1 MPYPLFTLQRK
12 PLLVFLSSLF
22 MAILL
27 FSNISVASGDD
38 HGNHDEHEETT
49 GPHGGKLLQTGEF
62 EIEITLYEAGIP
74 PEMRIYAYQ
83 SGKAIDPNKVNVD
96 VQLTRLGGEQNKL
109 TFTPEKDYLV
119 SPQVVTE
126 PHSFVVNVNAAY
138 QQQQLQWQYE
148 SFEGRTQIGNRL
160 LTLSDV
166 QTKKAGPHKLIFTE
180 QLFGIVAPIT
190 HHIFNVNAPYAGI
203 VDKLYVSIGDHVKKG
218 QVIASIMNSDT
229 LSVYNIKSP
238 ANGQV
243 TELYLNK
250 GDHTS
255 NAPVV
260 RISDLSSVWID
271 LSAFPSQID
280 KLKVGL
286 PVKVLDD
293 HNEDKVTTEI
303 SYISPLMTGGHIAR
317 ARAIIDNTKGHWR
330 PGMHIKAEIETAT
343 RTVPVAVK
351 VEAIQTFRDQ
361 PVVFAKYGNTFEVR
375 MLKLGESD
383 GQYVEV
389 LDGLDAGVEYVSKNS
404 FLIKADIQK
413 NAAKHQH

>member
-1 MPYPLFTLQRK
+1 MSYSLLNLQRK
-12 PLLVFLSSLF
+12 SFLAFLSTLF
-22 MAILL
+22 MAMLV
-27 FSNISVASGDD
+27 FSNISIAS
-38 HGNHDEHEETT
+38 GNHDEHEETT

-62 EIEITLYEAGIP
+62 EIEITLYEAGMV

-83 SGKAIDPNKVNVD
+83 SGKAIDPNDVNVN
-96 VQLTRLGGEQNKL
+96 VQLTRLGGKQNKL
-109 TFTPEKDYLV
+109 TFIPEKDYLV
-119 SPQVVTE
+119 SQEAVAE
-126 PHSFVVNVNAAY
+126 PHSFVIHVNGTY
-138 QQQQLQWQYE
+138 QEQDFKWQYD
-148 SFEGRTQIGNRL
+148 SFEGRTEISNRL
-160 LTLSDV
+160 LTLSNV
-166 QTKKAGPHKLIFTE
+166 QTQKAGPQQLIFTE
-180 QLFGIVAPIT
+180 QVFGIITPIT
-190 HHIFNVNAPYAGI
+190 HQLFNVNAPYAGI

-218 QVIASIMNSDT
+218 QIIASITNSDT

-250 GDHTS
+250 GDHTN

-260 RISDLSSVWID
+260 RISDLSSVWVD
-271 LSAFPSQID
+271 LSVFPSQMD

-286 PVKVLDD
+286 PIKVLDN

-317 ARAIIDNTKGHWR
+317 ARAIIDNKEGDWR

-343 RTVPVAVK
+343 KNVPIAVRN
-351 VEAIQTFRDQ
+351 EAIQTFQNQ
-361 PVVFAKYGNTFEVR
+361 PVVFAKYGNTFEAR

-383 GQYVEV
+383 GQYIEV
-389 LDGLDAGVEYVSKNS
+389 LEGLDAGVEYVSKNS